1 MCCVVLVRGGMARS
15 RRTRAARPVPKHAQK
30 TRKKR
35 LEMVLD
41 ASADA
46 DYPPVLRSDSDNRG

>member
-1 MCCVVLVRGGMARS
+1 MARS
-15 RRTRAARPVPKHAQK
+15 RRTRAARRVPKHARK
-30 TRKKR
+30 TREKR
-35 LEMVLD
+35 PEMVLD

>member
-1 MCCVVLVRGGMARS
+1 MARS
-15 RRTRAARPVPKHAQK
+15 RRTRAARRVPKHARN
-30 TRKKR
+30 TREKR
-35 LEMVLD
+35 LPVEMVLD